1 MSSPADTAIEAFL
14 AEPKNIIVA
23 GIRKDGRPHV
33 SPNWFYWD
41 GEKFY
46 VSTTRNRAK
55 YNVFRRDPRVE
66 LVIDDP
72 ADHRYI
78 GLSGTVEVREDIP
91 ANLDFF
97 RGIHRKHGRAI
108 PPDEEYIA
116 RLTGE
121 DRVLL
126 AITPSAP
133 QSAWLL
139 WGFS

>member
-14 AEPKNIIVA
+14 TGPKNIIVA

-33 SPNWFYWD
+33 SPNWYFWD

-97 RGIHRKHGRAI
+97 RGIHRKHGRGI

-133 QSAWLL
+133 ASAWTL

>member
-14 AEPKNIIVA
+14 AEPKNITVA
-23 GIRKDGRPHV
+23 AIRKDGHPPV
-33 SPNWFYWD
+33 SPNWFFWD

-72 ADHRYI
+72 AARRYI
-78 GLSGTVEVREDIP
+78 GLSGTVEVREDVP
-91 ANLDFF
+91 ANLVFF
-97 RGIHRKHGRAI
+97 RGIPQKHGRPL
-108 PPDEEYIA
+108 PPHEEHNA

-121 DRVLL
+121 DRLLL
-126 AITPSAP
+126 ATTPSAP
-133 QSAWLL
+133 PSAWLL
-139 WGFS
+139 WGFP

>member
-14 AEPKNIIVA
+14 TEPKNIIVA

-66 LVIDDP
+66 LVIDSP
-72 ADHRYI
+72 ADGRYI

-97 RGIHRKHGRAI
+97 RGIHQKHGRPI